1 MEVMEHLNKVEL
13 KGFVG
18 RVDTKPIGDSNIT
31 RFVVATEYNYTAKD
45 GTPIVE
51 TTWHSCVSFDKKAA
65 ELKMNDKVHLLGRIR
80 YQRYT
85 DSNGEEKRMTDILV
99 NKLEI
104 LN

>member
-1 MEVMEHLNKVEL
+1 MEQLNKVEL
-13 KGFVG
+13 KGVV
-18 RVDTKPIGDSNIT
+18 RSVNIMPIGNSNIT
-31 RFVVATEYNYTAKD
+31 RFTVATKYNYADKD
-45 GTPIVE
+45 ATPIVE

-80 YQRYT
+80 YQRYM

>member
-1 MEVMEHLNKVEL
+1 MEVMEQLNKVEL
-13 KGFVG
+13 KGIVG
-18 RVDTKPIGDSNIT
+18 RVDTNSIGDT
-31 RFVVATEYNYTAKD
+31 LMTKFAVATNYAYESN
-45 GTPIVE
+45 GNRIME
-51 TTWHSCVSFDKKAA
+51 TSWHSCVSFDKKAA